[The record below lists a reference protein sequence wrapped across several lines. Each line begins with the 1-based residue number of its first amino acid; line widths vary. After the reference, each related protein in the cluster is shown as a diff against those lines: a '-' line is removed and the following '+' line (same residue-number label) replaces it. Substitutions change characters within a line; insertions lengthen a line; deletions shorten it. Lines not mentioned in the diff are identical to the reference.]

1 MMVRV
6 MPSMRFRM
14 MMMMTTPAGSN
25 NSMAVAG
32 KTEAVLRAVHPDVRP
47 AATAAPRPVVQA
59 DATHR
64 GLAKAFVGHQH
75 IVVQSCVVEPVCT
88 CTVNHSSRK

>member
-1 MMVRV
+1 M
-6 MPSMRFRM
+6 FDEHDDDDGEGH
-14 MMMMTTPAGSN
+14 AGDEVQDDDDDDDDH
-25 NSMAVAG
+25 A

-47 AATAAPRPVVQA
+47 AATAARRPVVQA